1 MIKWYVAVMKKYVD
15 LEGRARRAEFWYFLL
30 ANFIIGILLGI
41 IDCALG
47 LNILGYLYSLAVLLP
62 SIAVAVRRLH
72 DTDRSG
78 WFYLLN
84 LIPLVGTIILLIF
97 FAQRGTAGPNRFG
110 EDPLAEPAK
119 DIPADSSAV

>member
-15 LEGRARRAEFWYFLL
+15 FEGRARRAEFWYFLL

-41 IDCALG
+41 IDCAIQS
-47 LNILGYLYSLAVLLP
+47 NILSSLYSLAILLP
-62 SIAVAVRRLH
+62 CIAVAVRRLH

-84 LIPLVGTIILLIF
+84 LIPLVGTIILLVF
-97 FAQRGTAGPNRFG
+97 FVQRGTAGPNRFG
-110 EDPLAEPAK
+110 ADPLAEPPK
-119 DIPADSSAV
+119 NIPVDSGVV